1 MRKLDRLGWTAGLTF
16 RSFGV
21 RFGVRSDDARALER
35 LARHLPPSTRPAP
48 AGAVERLYSVRLGG
62 DGGAAE
68 GGARRGLRRFKL
80 LYANH
85 SLLARTEDAEELFER
100 FESDLRLAVAEGA
113 RRRVFVHA
121 GVVGWRGRA
130 ILVPGR
136 SFTGKTTLTAEL
148 VRAGATYYSD
158 EFAVLDPEGR
168 VHPYAKPL
176 SVRDGGTHR
185 QKSVGVEE
193 LGGSGATRPLPV
205 GLVVVSEFRE
215 TARSWRPRTLT
226 SGQGS
231 LALLANTIPA
241 RRRPAEVLA
250 TLEMVVRGATVL
262 RGARGEAA
270 EAARKILERAS
281 GASGFRAALD

>member
-21 RFGVRSDDARALER
+21 RFGVRSDDQRALER
-35 LARHLPPSTRPAP
+35 IEQYLPPGTRAAP
-48 AGAVERLYSVRLGG
+48 QGVVERLYSLKLGG
-62 DGGAAE
+62 GD

-85 SLLARTEDAEELFER
+85 VLLARTDDAGELFER
-100 FESDLRLAVAEGA
+100 FESDLQLAVAEGA

-158 EFAVLDPEGR
+158 EFAVLDAEGR

-176 SVRDGGTHR
+176 SVREGGTHR
-185 QKSVGVEE
+185 QRKIGVEE
-193 LGGSGATRPLPV
+193 FGGSSATKPLPV
-205 GLVVVSEFRE
+205 GLVVVSEFRDG
-215 TARSWRPRTLT
+215 ARGWRPRALTL
-226 SGQGS
+226 GQGS
-231 LALLANTIPA
+231 LALLANTVPA

-250 TLEMVVRGATVL
+250 TLERVVRGAAVL

-270 EAARKILERAS
+270 EAAMKILERAS
-281 GASGFRAALD
+281 KG

>member
-1 MRKLDRLGWTAGLTF
+1 MRKLDRPGWTAGLTF
-16 RSFGV
+16 TSYGV
-21 RFGVRSDDARALER
+21 RFGVRSDDARVLER
-35 LARHLPPSTRPAP
+35 IAQHLPPGTRAASP
-48 AGAVERLYSVRLGG
+48 GVVERLYSVRLGG
-62 DGGAAE
+62 GDND

-85 SLLARTEDAEELFER
+85 VLLARTEDAEELFER
-100 FESDLRLAVAEGA
+100 FESDLQLAVAEGA

-121 GVVGWRGRA
+121 GVVGWRGRG

-158 EFAVLDPEGR
+158 EFAVLDSEGR

-176 SVRDGGTHR
+176 SVREGGTHR
-185 QKSVGVEE
+185 QRKVSVEE
-193 LGGSGATRPLPV
+193 FGGSRATKPLHV
-205 GLVVVSEFRE
+205 GLVVVSEFHE
-215 TARSWRPRTLT
+215 GARGWRPRTLT
-226 SGQGS
+226 LGQGS

-250 TLEMVVRGATVL
+250 TLERVVRGATVL
-262 RGARGEAA
+262 RGARGEAG

-281 GASGFRAALD
+281 EG

>member
-1 MRKLDRLGWTAGLTF
+1 MRKLDRLGWTAGLTL

-21 RFGVRSDDARALER
+21 RFGVRADSPRALER
-35 LARHLPPSTRPAP
+35 IGQYLPPGTRAASP
-48 AGAVERLYSVRLGG
+48 GAVERLYSLRLGG
-62 DGGAAE
+62 DDE
-68 GGARRGLRRFKL
+68 MVARRGPRRFKL

-85 SLLARTEDAEELFER
+85 VLLARTDDAEELFER
-100 FESDLRLAVAEGA
+100 FESDLQLSVAEAA

-121 GVVGWRGRA
+121 GVVGWKGKA

-158 EFAVLDPEGR
+158 EFAVLDAEGR

-176 SVRDGGTHR
+176 SVREGATQR
-185 QKSVGVEE
+185 QRKVSVEE
-193 LGGSGATRPLPV
+193 LGGGGATKPLHV
-205 GLVVVSEFRE
+205 GLVVVSEFKEGMRG
-215 TARSWRPRTLT
+215 WRPRALT
-226 SGQGS
+226 PGQGS

-241 RRRPAEVLA
+241 RLRPAEVLE
-250 TLEMVVRGATVL
+250 TLERVVRGATVL
-262 RGARGEAA
+262 RGARGEAS

-281 GASGFRAALD
+281 GV

>member
-1 MRKLDRLGWTAGLTF
+1 M
-16 RSFGV
+16 
-21 RFGVRSDDARALER
+21 RFGVRSDDPRALER
-35 LARHLPPSTRPAP
+35 LAQHLPPSTRAAP
-48 AGAVERLYSVRLGG
+48 TGVVERLYSVRLGG
-62 DGGAAE
+62 DSGKSS
-68 GGARRGLRRFKL
+68 ARRGLRRFHL

-100 FESDLRLAVAEGA
+100 FESDLQLAVAEGA

-130 ILVPGR
+130 ILIPGR

-158 EFAVLDPEGR
+158 EFAVLDSEGR

-176 SVRDGGTHR
+176 SVREGGTHR
-185 QKSVGVEE
+185 QKSVRVEE
-193 LGGSGATRPLPV
+193 FGGSGATKPLPV

-215 TARSWRPRTLT
+215 AARAWRPRALT

-250 TLEMVVRGATVL
+250 TLERVVRGATVL

-281 GASGFRAALD
+281 SGA

>member
-21 RFGVRSDDARALER
+21 RFGVRSDDPRSLER
-35 LARHLPPSTRPAP
+35 LAQHLPPGTRPAP

-62 DGGAAE
+62 GRTG
-68 GGARRGLRRFKL
+68 RGLRRFNL

-85 SLLARTEDAEELFER
+85 SLLARTDGAEELFER
-100 FESDLRLAVAEGA
+100 FESDLQLAVAEGA
-113 RRRVFVHA
+113 RRRVFIHA

-130 ILVPGR
+130 ILIPGR

-158 EFAVLDPEGR
+158 EFAVLDSEGR
-168 VHPYAKPL
+168 VHPYLKPL
-176 SVRDGGTHR
+176 SVREGGTHR
-185 QKSVGVEE
+185 QRKVSVEE
-193 LGGSGATRPLPV
+193 FGGRSAKGPLPV
-205 GLVVVSEFRE
+205 GLVVVSEFSN
-215 TARSWRPRTLT
+215 TARGWRPRALT

-231 LALLANTIPA
+231 LALLANTVPA
-241 RRRPAEVLA
+241 RRRPAEVLT
-250 TLEMVVRGATVL
+250 TLERVVRDAAVL

-270 EAARKILERAS
+270 EAAQKILERAS
-281 GASGFRAALD
+281 GM

>member
-1 MRKLDRLGWTAGLTF
+1 MLKLDRLGWTAGLTY

-21 RFGVRSDDARALER
+21 RFGVRSGDTRALE
-35 LARHLPPSTRPAP
+35 LLVRHLPPGTRAAA
-48 AGAVERLYSVRLGG
+48 AGAVERLYSIRLGG
-62 DGGAAE
+62 DAGR
-68 GGARRGLRRFKL
+68 ARRGMRRFHL

-85 SLLARTEDAEELFER
+85 TLLARTEDADELFER

-121 GVVGWRGRA
+121 GVVGWKGRA

-158 EFAVLDPEGR
+158 EFAVLDSEGR

-176 SVRDGGTHR
+176 SVRERGTHK
-185 QKSVGVEE
+185 QKSVRVEE
-193 LGGSGATRPLPV
+193 FGGSEASKPLPV

-215 TARSWRPRTLT
+215 TARAWRPRELTL
-226 SGQGS
+226 GQGS
-231 LALLANTIPA
+231 LALLANTVPA

-250 TLEMVVRGATVL
+250 TLEKVVRGATVL
-262 RGARGEAA
+262 RGARGEARD
-270 EAARKILERAS
+270 AARKILERAS
-281 GASGFRAALD
+281 GVRADLD

>member
-1 MRKLDRLGWTAGLTF
+1 MLKLDRLGWTAGLTF

-21 RFGVRSDDARALER
+21 RFGVRSDDPRALER
-35 LARHLPPSTRPAP
+35 IEQYLPP
-48 AGAVERLYSVRLGG
+48 GARAASPGVVERLYSLRLGG
-62 DGGAAE
+62 DRD
-68 GGARRGLRRFKL
+68 GGARRGLRRFNL

-85 SLLARTEDAEELFER
+85 VRIARTCDPEELFER
-100 FESDLRLAVAEGA
+100 FESDLQLAVAEAA
-113 RRRVFVHA
+113 RRKVFVHA
-121 GVVGWRGRA
+121 GVVGWKGKA

-158 EFAVLDPEGR
+158 EFAVLDSEGR

-176 SVRDGGTHR
+176 SVREGGTRR
-185 QKSVGVEE
+185 QRKVSVEE
-193 LGGSGATRPLPV
+193 LGGSSATKPLPV

-215 TARSWRPRTLT
+215 GTRGWHPRALTL
-226 SGQGS
+226 GHGS

-241 RRRPAEVLA
+241 RSRPAEVLE
-250 TLEMVVRGATVL
+250 TLERVVRGATVL
-262 RGARGEAA
+262 RGARGEAV

-281 GASGFRAALD
+281 EG

>member
-1 MRKLDRLGWTAGLTF
+1 MLKLDRLGWTAGLTF

-21 RFGVRSDDARALER
+21 RFGVRSDDPRALER
-35 LARHLPPSTRPAP
+35 LAQHLPPGTRAAA
-48 AGAVERLYSVRLGG
+48 AGLVELLYSVRLGD
-62 DGGAAE
+62 DGKS
-68 GGARRGLRRFKL
+68 GARRGPRRFHL

-85 SLLARTEDAEELFER
+85 TLIARTEDADELFER

-158 EFAVLDPEGR
+158 EFAVLDSEGR

-176 SVRDGGTHR
+176 SVREAGTHR
-185 QKSVGVEE
+185 QKSVSVEE
-193 LGGSGATRPLPV
+193 LGGSEASKPLPV
-205 GLVVVSEFRE
+205 GLVVLSEFSE
-215 TARSWRPRTLT
+215 TARAWRPRELTL
-226 SGQGS
+226 GQGS
-231 LALLANTIPA
+231 LALLANTVPA
-241 RRRPAEVLA
+241 RRRPVEVLA
-250 TLEMVVRGATVL
+250 TLERVVRGATVL
-262 RGARGEAA
+262 RGARGEARD
-270 EAARKILERAS
+270 AARKILERAQ
-281 GASGFRAALD
+281 GA